1 MPETLDPL
9 ASSELIMTSYR
20 RYLRSLLP
28 IRDKAI
34 ATALD
39 EQIVSSP
46 LLAKGPFLEA
56 TPPYETGASL
66 RELIDEGVLDPGMR
80 ALGGPALPLDRP
92 LYRHQDQ
99 AIKKAVAGRNLVVAT
114 GTGSGKTETFL
125 LPILNAL
132 AEEHSNGALGPGVR
146 ALLLYP
152 MNALANDQMKR
163 LRKLLAGTPQ
173 FTFGRYTGDT
183 KERPRDAR
191 DSFESLNPGE
201 PLLRNELLSRE
212 EMRAT
217 PPHLLLTNYAMLEYL
232 LLRPADL
239 DLFEGDYGGTWKFI
253 AVDEAHVY
261 DGAKAAEM
269 AMLLRR
275 LHDRVAPDRR
285 LQCLATSATIG
296 DDSQAATRFA
306 AQLFASPFEWVD
318 GDPARQD
325 LVGPTLRP
333 TPSGPLWGPLGGAD
347 YHKLAELAEP
357 EMEIKR
363 LAAERGGMSGTADW
377 LLMRERRMSD
387 LRSALAGD
395 PQPFNKLARLI
406 FDPADDPAQSLAAL
420 VAVGSKTRDK
430 SGSPVLSARYHLFTR
445 ATEGAYTCLTA
456 VGPHVSLGRH
466 QICERCSGAAFEIG
480 ACQRCGAVYL
490 TGSVEVV
497 DGKPT
502 LVPQKREGAPIWMLL
517 DESSAV
523 IDEDEET
530 LGDAATSM
538 ELQPATLCT
547 GCGALHMEPSASCC
561 SDAVPRQVQVVRAK
575 GSARNL
581 KKCVHC
587 GARGSTVRRFESG
600 QDAAVAVVSTTLY
613 QALPPEEEHAT
624 KPGGGRKLLL
634 FSDSRQRAAFFA
646 PYLQNSYGTLQHRRL
661 VWEGLQ
667 IAASEGETHVEDLI
681 DGVTKA
687 ATNVGVFPSRRSP
700 AMKKRE
706 TALWVMQEF
715 VAIDDRQSLEG
726 CGLLRVMLAREPS
739 WSLTPTLKR
748 LGLDEE
754 ETWNLLSELAR
765 TLRQQGVLTMPDNV
779 AADDEA
785 FAPRKGPIYVRQD
798 GSDPKRKV
806 LSWLPTAGRNRRLD
820 YMGRVLQATSS
831 TASALDVLAESWKV
845 ICAPENG
852 WLTER
857 RPPGLGVVRQV
868 NYEWL
873 DVEVGTKAFQCA
885 TCRRLAP
892 VAVRGVCPTL
902 GCQGTVTE
910 YVLPQEDK
918 DTDHYR
924 CIYRSMLPI
933 PLVATEHTAQWT
945 GEEAARIQQEFLR
958 GEVNALS
965 CSTTFELGVDVG
977 ELQSVVMRNMPPNT
991 ANYVQRAGRVGRR
1004 ASSAAL
1010 VVTYAQ
1016 RASHD
1021 LSQYQNPIDMIAG
1034 TVRPPY
1040 VPLGNERI
1048 DRRHAHSIA
1057 LAAFFRYGK
1066 VILGREWTKAGQFF
1080 LPGDGGTP
1088 PPVTMVGP
1096 FLKPVPVA
1104 VQESLDRV
1112 IPPSV
1117 RKEIGIT
1124 GSSAWA
1130 ERLAELLEE
1139 VRSQFTE
1146 EIAVLEERRQW
1157 AFSVRKDNLGS
1168 FFGRVADTIRDRNLI
1183 GYLASRNVLPKYGFP
1198 VDTVDLMTAHAESK
1212 LGEKLELSRDLTSA
1226 IYEYAPGGE
1235 IVAGGKLW
1243 TSAGVYRRPGHDL
1256 TGKQFA
1262 VCGHCRDIQV
1272 TDDQPEATCPKCGL
1286 PYANADTRGRYV
1298 IPEFGFLAARDPQ
1311 EPGMTPPQRSWNGNT
1326 YVLQLAAEP
1335 EEHEWRAHGSIAV
1348 TARAGA
1354 RGRLLALSEGP
1365 TGRGFLI
1372 CPACGWGQANAGKPP
1387 KSHKDPLR
1395 AKECTYRLQPRY
1407 LAHVYETDLLELT
1420 FAPSVLQE
1428 SDSSTLESLLA
1439 AILEGAADRLQ
1450 IARDDIGGALYPG
1463 QGGRR
1468 ALVVYNTVPAG
1479 AGNVLR
1485 IARSL
1490 NSVLAGALERVAT
1503 CDCGEETSCY
1513 GCLRNYR
1520 NQWLHDLLRR
1530 DRALQVLRRIGQLK
1544 HAEQPDSTSTSDRE
1558 AFPELAGGTILTDTF
1573 TGQTKATVL
1582 GDGRILIHG
1591 EIYADAQ
1598 QAAEAVDY
1606 NVDALGF
1613 WAVETP
1619 NGLKPLRDIVHL
1631 LMRSILLG
1639 APSEAEARR
1648 LFSGS
1653 GGRCS
1658 RVV

>member
-1 MPETLDPL
+1 LTADLKQGSDVPETLDPL
-9 ASSELIMTSYR
+9 ATSELIMTSYR

-28 IRDKAI
+28 IRDQGI
-34 ATALD
+34 AAALD
-39 EQIVSSP
+39 EQIVTSP

-56 TPPYETGASL
+56 TPPYETGASI
-66 RELIDEGVLDPGMR
+66 RELIDEGVLDPAME
-80 ALGGPALPLDRP
+80 ALGGPALPLGRP

-114 GTGSGKTETFL
+114 GTGSGKTESFL

-132 AEEHSNGALGPGVR
+132 AGEHSRGTLGPGVR

-163 LRKLLAGTPQ
+163 LRKLLARTPH

-191 DSFESLNPGE
+191 DSFEALNPGE
-201 PLLRNELLSRE
+201 PLLSNELLSRE

-239 DLFEGDYGGTWKFI
+239 DLFEGDYGGNWKFI

-306 AQLFASPFEWVD
+306 ARLFAAPFEWAD
-318 GDPARQD
+318 GNPARQD
-325 LVGPTLRP
+325 LVGPTRRP
-333 TPSGPLWGPLGGAD
+333 TPSGPLWGPLDGAD
-347 YHKLAELAEP
+347 YRKLAELAEP
-357 EMEIKR
+357 EKEIER

-377 LLMRERRMSD
+377 LLTRERRMSD
-387 LRSALAGD
+387 LRSALTAG
-395 PQPFNKLARLI
+395 PQPFSRLADLI
-406 FDPADDPAQSLAAL
+406 FDAAGDAAQSLAAL
-420 VAVGSKTRDK
+420 VAVGSKTRDE
-430 SGSPVLSARYHLFTR
+430 SGTPVLSARYHLFTR

-456 VGPHVSLGRH
+456 AGPHVSLGRH
-466 QICERCSGAAFEIG
+466 QVCEQCSGAAFEIG

-490 TGSVEVV
+490 TGSVEVI
-497 DGKPT
+497 DGKPV
-502 LVPQKREGAPIWMLL
+502 LVPQKREDAPVWMLL
-517 DESSAV
+517 DESSQV
-523 IDEDEET
+523 TDEDEET
-530 LGDAATSM
+530 LGEASASI
-538 ELQPATLCT
+538 ELQLAALCT
-547 GCGALHMEPSASCC
+547 GCGALHLAPSASCC
-561 SDAVPRQVQVVRAK
+561 TGAVLRQVQVVRAK
-575 GSARNL
+575 GGARNL

-600 QDAAVAVVSTTLY
+600 QDAAAAVVSTTLY
-613 QALPPEEEHAT
+613 QALPPEDEHAA

-661 VWEGLQ
+661 IWEGLQ

-681 DGVTKA
+681 DGVTRA
-687 ATNVGVFPSRRSP
+687 ATRVGVFPSRMSP

-706 TALWVMQEF
+706 TALWVMQEL
-715 VAIDDRQSLEG
+715 VAMDDRQSLEG
-726 CGLLRVMLAREPS
+726 RGLLRVTLAREPG
-739 WSLTPTLKR
+739 WSLTPALER
-748 LGLDEE
+748 LGLGAEQ
-754 ETWNLLSELAR
+754 TWDLLSELAR

-785 FAPRKGPIYVRQD
+785 FAPRKGPIFVRQD
-798 GSDPKRKV
+798 GSEPRLKV

-820 YMGRVLQATSS
+820 YIERVLRAAGSA
-831 TASALDVLAESWKV
+831 ASARDVLAESWK
-845 ICAPENG
+845 ILCAPGNG
-852 WLTER
+852 WLAER

-868 NYEWL
+868 SHEWL
-873 DVEVGTKAFQCA
+873 DLEAGSRAFQCA
-885 TCRRLAP
+885 TCLRLAP
-892 VAVRGVCPTL
+892 VAVHGVCPTP
-902 GCQGTVTE
+902 GCQGTMTE
-910 YVLPQEDK
+910 YVLPGEDQ

-924 CIYRSMLPI
+924 RIYRSMRPI

-945 GEEAARIQQEFLR
+945 GEEAARIQQQFLR
-958 GEVNALS
+958 GDVNALS

-977 ELQSVVMRNMPPNT
+977 ELQSVVMRNMPPTT

-1004 ASSAAL
+1004 TSSAAL

-1034 TVRPPY
+1034 TVRAPY

-1057 LAAFFRYGK
+1057 LAAFFRHGK
-1066 VILGREWTKAGQFF
+1066 VILGREWTRAGQFF
-1080 LPGDGGTP
+1080 LPGDNGSP
-1088 PPVTMVGP
+1088 APVTIVGP
-1096 FLKPVPVA
+1096 FLTPVPAA
-1104 VQESLDRV
+1104 VRESLSRV

-1117 RKEIGIT
+1117 QKEIGIT
-1124 GSSAWA
+1124 GGAWA
-1130 ERLAELLEE
+1130 ERLAALLEE
-1139 VRSQFTE
+1139 VRSQFAE
-1146 EIAVLEERRQW
+1146 EIDVLEERRQW
-1157 AFSVRKDNLGS
+1157 AFSVRKDSLGS

-1235 IVAGGKLW
+1235 IVAGGKRW
-1243 TSAGVYRRPGHDL
+1243 TSAGVHRRPGHDL
-1256 TGKQFA
+1256 TGRQFA
-1262 VCGHCRDIQV
+1262 VCGHCEGIQV
-1272 TDDQPEATCPKCGL
+1272 TDDQPAATCPTCGL
-1286 PYANADTRGRYV
+1286 PYANADIHGRYV

-1311 EPGMTPPQRSWNGNT
+1311 EPGMTPPRRSWNGNT
-1326 YVLQLAAEP
+1326 YVLDLAAEP
-1335 EEHEWRAHGSIAV
+1335 EEHEWRAHGSVAV
-1348 TARAGA
+1348 TAQAGA

-1365 TGRGFLI
+1365 TGRGFQI

-1395 AKECTYRLQPRY
+1395 AKECGTRLQPRY

-1428 SDSSTLESLLA
+1428 SDPSTLESLLA

-1450 IARDDIGGALYPG
+1450 IARDDIGGTLYPG

-1468 ALVVYNTVPAG
+1468 ALVVYDTVPAG

-1490 NSVLAGALERVAT
+1490 DSVLAGALERVAT

-1520 NQWLHDLLRR
+1520 NQWRHDLLRR
-1530 DRALQVLRRIGQLK
+1530 DRALQVLHRIGQLE
-1544 HAEQPDSTSTSDRE
+1544 HAEQPESTSTSDRK
-1558 AFPELAGGTILTDTF
+1558 AFPELTGGTILTDTF
-1573 TGQTKATVL
+1573 TGQTKAMVL
-1582 GDGRILIHG
+1582 DDGRILMHG

-1598 QAAEAVDY
+1598 QAADAVDH

-1613 WAVETP
+1613 WAAETAV
-1619 NGLKPLRDIVHL
+1619 GLQPLQDIDPP
-1631 LMRSILLG
+1631 I
-1639 APSEAEARR
+1639 
-1648 LFSGS
+1648 
-1653 GGRCS
+1653 
-1658 RVV
+1658 